1 VTPPPDLG
9 RESAAHPRGRA
20 PEALTAHRL
29 LVITD
34 RFQAGARGVPRVV
47 AAAVEGGARWVL
59 LRDRDLPVPER
70 AALAAE
76 LGAILA
82 DCGGRLSVAGTD
94 HLGAAE
100 PVPAA
105 RPPWLGRSCHSA
117 AELARAAGEGCDY
130 AVMSPVF
137 DTPSKPGYGPALG
150 LGRLAELCA
159 AATLPVY
166 ALGGVD
172 PDRARPCRE
181 AGAAGVAVMGAVMRA
196 THPERVV
203 ADLLDRTDGPCVQAT
218 QAGLGARATQ
228 AGLGVRATQAGLG
241 VQATQDEVAP

>member
-1 VTPPPDLG
+1 MSLPPDLG
-9 RESAAHPRGRA
+9 RETAAHPPGRA
-20 PEALTAHRL
+20 PEVLKEHRL

-34 RFQAGARGVPRVV
+34 RFQARGRDVPATV

-59 LRDRDLPVPER
+59 LRDRDLPAGER

-76 LGAILA
+76 LAAIVGAG
-82 DCGGRLSVAGTD
+82 GGRLSVAGTD

-100 PVPAA
+100 PFPAE
-105 RPPWLGRSCHSA
+105 RPPGPVGRSCHSA
-117 AELARAAGEGCDY
+117 AELARAAEEGCDY

-137 DTPSKPGYGPALG
+137 DTASKPGYGPALG

-172 PDRARPCRE
+172 ADRARPCRE

-196 THPERVV
+196 AHPGRVV
-203 ADLLDRTDGPCVQAT
+203 AELLDRMA
-218 QAGLGARATQ
+218 A
-228 AGLGVRATQAGLG
+228 
-241 VQATQDEVAP
+241 VAP